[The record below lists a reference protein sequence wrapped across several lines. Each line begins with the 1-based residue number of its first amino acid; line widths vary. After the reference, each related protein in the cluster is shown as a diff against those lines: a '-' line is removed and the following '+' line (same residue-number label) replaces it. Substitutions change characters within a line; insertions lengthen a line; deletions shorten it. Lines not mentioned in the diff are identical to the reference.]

1 MKHVERLTL
10 IVKLDLKLMLRTSL
24 CAYSDGFI
32 PVKGIITVANTAAA
46 GGAANNAN
54 KKVIFKN
61 CAPFTSCISRIN
73 NTQIDNDQFIDT
85 VMPMYNLIEYSD
97 NYSKTS
103 GILWQYCRDEP
114 VTNINNDNI
123 EFVDSTDANLTDLVN
138 LKVKVTG

>member
-114 VTNINNDNI
+114 ITNINNDNI

-138 LKVKVTG
+138 LKVKVTC